1 MAIICNDNIASKAA
15 SMEHLSGPVILCCFC
30 MSSVAYWH
38 VFVVV
43 DYLLRKWVPD
53 VYKRLEH
60 EDIVRKLNPYLIMI
74 VRMIIGLFVSLP
86 ACVQAIH
93 TTPWGVYQPLSTSG
107 QVCVV
112 SQLVVWSN
120 ELPVARLFSP
130 ELFVHHLLCLAA
142 TSNILISPPVHQI
155 KPLYIYFASLVGD
168 IGPGSVMILK
178 TIGYHP
184 HTSRLMFWVSLAST
198 SILIFCRVG
207 CAFYTV
213 THVLTD
219 PFNLADWVWVLAVML
234 FGFYSLYSAFR
245 NLKWLGVIRV
255 HPVQYRVTYFCRFI
269 VPVAHTM
276 LGVAC
281 GLTLLSTLFL
291 YGLYLDRPLR
301 APEIGLIS
309 INGLVA
315 AAIGLTGAIIT
326 GIALPYGSSRSNPWG
341 SQYLQVGILLAGLWA
356 HRITKLTGDVDR
368 ETILSSIGVSLPL
381 FQAIARLAHYYSAK
395 DAVVA
400 SNEKLCPDEAPA
412 KKHLQMMCE
421 NITIFLVSL
430 ALLASNILT
439 VSEAGRL
446 AVAACAVNQLR
457 VCSNIIPLSCESS
470 QGIARVL
477 FTMARIVVDHFVVAF
492 LVAARRIRPE
502 ASCSD
507 VASNYLLLGG
517 TVAASLASKGA
528 VTIRKPC
535 EVVTKVRKTRKW
547 NPAIFIFVFMCILQ
561 AMLLKKYLSF
571 EAGSREISVGF
582 KNFRAIL
589 SDPITWAGLLHLSSL
604 PVVVLSGLG

>member
-1 MAIICNDNIASKAA
+1 
-15 SMEHLSGPVILCCFC
+15 MEHLSGPVILCCFC

-43 DYLLRKWVPD
+43 DYLLRKWAPD
-53 VYKRLEH
+53 VYKRLER

-93 TTPWGVYQPLSTSG
+93 TTTWGVYQPLSTSG
-107 QVCVV
+107 QICVV

-168 IGPGSVMILK
+168 IGPGS
-178 TIGYHP
+178 
-184 HTSRLMFWVSLAST
+184 AD
-198 SILIFCRVG
+198 
-207 CAFYTV
+207 
-213 THVLTD
+213 VLH

-255 HPVQYRVTYFCRFI
+255 HLVQYRVTYFCRFM

-276 LGVAC
+276 LGAAC
-281 GLTLLSTLFL
+281 GVTLLSALFL

-301 APEIGLIS
+301 ASEIGLIS

-326 GIALPYGSSRSNPWG
+326 GIALPYGSSRSTPWG

-356 HRITKLTGDVDR
+356 HRITKLTDYVDR
-368 ETILSSIGVSLPL
+368 ETILSSMGVSLPL
-381 FQAIARLAHYYSAK
+381 FQAFARLAHYYSAK
-395 DAVVA
+395 DAVAA
-400 SNEKLCPDEAPA
+400 SGEKLYLDETPA
-412 KKHLQMMCE
+412 KRHLQVMCE
-421 NITIFLVSL
+421 NITTFLVAL
-430 ALLASNILT
+430 ALLVFNILT

-457 VCSNIIPLSCESS
+457 VCSNTIPISCKSS
-470 QGIARVL
+470 QQTARAL
-477 FTMARIVVDHFVVAF
+477 FTMARIAVDHFVVAF
-492 LVAARRIRPE
+492 LVAARHIRPE
-502 ASCSD
+502 ASWTD
-507 VASNYLLLGG
+507 VASNSLLLGG
-517 TVAASLASKGA
+517 TVFASLASRSA
-528 VTIRKPC
+528 VTIKKPC
-535 EVVTKVRKTRKW
+535 EVVTKVRKTKKW

-561 AMLLKKYLSF
+561 SMLVKKYLSF
-571 EAGSREISVGF
+571 EAGSREVSVGF

-589 SDPITWAGLLHLSSL
+589 SDPITWAGVLHLSSL

>member
-1 MAIICNDNIASKAA
+1 
-15 SMEHLSGPVILCCFC
+15 MEHLSGPVILCCFC
-30 MSSVAYWH
+30 MSSLAYWH
-38 VFVVV
+38 VFVAV
-43 DYLLRKWVPD
+43 DYLLYKWAPD
-53 VYKRLEH
+53 VYKRLER

-74 VRMIIGLFVSLP
+74 VRMIIGLFISLP
-86 ACVQAIH
+86 ACVQAVH
-93 TTPWGVYQPLSTSG
+93 TTPWGVDQPLSTSG

-120 ELPVARLFSP
+120 ELPVTRLFSP
-130 ELFVHHLLCLAA
+130 ELFVHHLMCLGA
-142 TSNILISPPVHQI
+142 TSNILLSPSVHQI

-184 HTSRLMFWVSLAST
+184 HTSRLMFCVSLAST

-219 PFNLADWVWVLAVML
+219 PLNVADWVWVLAVML

-255 HPVQYRVTYFCRFI
+255 HPVQYRVTYFCRFM

-281 GLTLLSTLFL
+281 GITLLSTLFL

-301 APEIGLIS
+301 ASEIGLIS

-315 AAIGLTGAIIT
+315 AAIGLTGAIIA
-326 GIALPYGSSRSNPWG
+326 GITLPYGSSRSNPWG
-341 SQYLQVGILLAGLWA
+341 SQYLQFGILLAGLWA
-356 HRITKLTGDVDR
+356 YRITKLTDLVDR
-368 ETILSSIGVSLPL
+368 DTILSSLGVNLPL
-381 FQAIARLAHYYSAK
+381 FQAIARVAHFYSAK
-395 DAVVA
+395 DAVAA
-400 SNEKLCPDEAPA
+400 SDEKLHLDEAPA
-412 KKHLQMMCE
+412 KRHLQMMCE
-421 NITIFLVSL
+421 NITIFVVSL

-439 VSEAGRL
+439 ISEAGRL

-457 VCSNIIPLSCESS
+457 VCSNIVPLSCEAPHR
-470 QGIARVL
+470 IARIL
-477 FTMARIVVDHFVVAF
+477 FSIARIAMDHFAVAF
-492 LVAARRIRPE
+492 LVAARHIRSE
-502 ASCSD
+502 ASWSD

-517 TVAASLASKGA
+517 TVAASLASKSA

-547 NPAIFIFVFMCILQ
+547 NPAIFIFVFMCMLQ
-561 AMLLKKYLSF
+561 AMLVKKYLFF
-571 EAGSREISVGF
+571 EAGGREISTGF

-589 SDPITWAGLLHLSSL
+589 SDLITWAGVLHLSSL

>member
-1 MAIICNDNIASKAA
+1 
-15 SMEHLSGPVILCCFC
+15 MEHLSGPVILCCFC

-38 VFVVV
+38 VFIVV
-43 DYLLRKWVPD
+43 DYLLRKWAPD
-53 VYKRLEH
+53 LYKRLEC
-60 EDIVRKLNPYLIMI
+60 EDVVRKLNPYLVMI

-93 TTPWGVYQPLSTSG
+93 TTPWGVYQPLSVSG

-130 ELFVHHLLCLAA
+130 ELFVHHLLCLVAI
-142 TSNILISPPVHQI
+142 SNILVSPPVHQI

-184 HTSRLMFWVSLAST
+184 HTSRLMFCVSLAST

-255 HPVQYRVTYFCRFI
+255 HPVKYRVTYFCRLT
-269 VPVAHTM
+269 VPLAHTM

-281 GLTLLSTLFL
+281 GVTLLSTLFL
-291 YGLYLDRPLR
+291 YGLYLDRSLR
-301 APEIGLIS
+301 AFEIGLIS

-315 AAIGLTGAIIT
+315 AAVGLTGAIIA

-341 SQYLQVGILLAGLWA
+341 SQYLQVGIILTGLWI
-356 HRITKLTGDVDR
+356 HRITRLTDDVDR
-368 ETILSSIGVSLPL
+368 ETILPSMGVSLPL
-381 FQAIARLAHYYSAK
+381 FQAIARVAHYYSGV
-395 DAVVA
+395 DAVAV
-400 SNEKLCPDEAPA
+400 SDEKLHLDEAPA
-412 KKHLQMMCE
+412 KRHLQMMCE
-421 NITIFLVSL
+421 NATIFLVSL
-430 ALLASNILT
+430 ALLASDILT

-457 VCSNIIPLSCESS
+457 VCSNVLPVRCGTPRRIYRVPL
-470 QGIARVL
+470 
-477 FTMARIVVDHFVVAF
+477 TMARIVVDHFVVAF

-502 ASCSD
+502 DSWSD
-507 VASNYLLLGG
+507 VASNCLLLGG
-517 TVAASLASKGA
+517 TVAASVASKNA
-528 VTIRKPC
+528 VTVRKPC

-547 NPAIFIFVFMCILQ
+547 NPAVFIFAFMCILQ
-561 AMLLKKYLSF
+561 AMLVKKYHSF
-571 EAGSREISVGF
+571 EAESPEISVGF

-589 SDPITWAGLLHLSSL
+589 SDPITWAGVLHLGSL

>member
-1 MAIICNDNIASKAA
+1 
-15 SMEHLSGPVILCCFC
+15 MEHLSGPAILCCFC

-43 DYLLRKWVPD
+43 DYLLRKWAPD
-53 VYKRLEH
+53 VYRRLER
-60 EDIVRKLNPYLIMI
+60 EDIIRKLNPYLVMI
-74 VRMIIGLFVSLP
+74 VRMVIGLFVSLP

-168 IGPGSVMILK
+168 IGPGSVD
-178 TIGYHP
+178 
-184 HTSRLMFWVSLAST
+184 
-198 SILIFCRVG
+198 
-207 CAFYTV
+207 
-213 THVLTD
+213 VLD
-219 PFNLADWVWVLAVML
+219 PFNLANWVWVLAVML

-255 HPVQYRVTYFCRFI
+255 HPVQYRVTYFCRFM

-281 GLTLLSTLFL
+281 GLTLLSTMFL

-301 APEIGLIS
+301 ASEIGLIS

-341 SQYLQVGILLAGLWA
+341 SQYLQFGILLAGLWV
-356 HRITKLTGDVDR
+356 HRITKLTDDVDR
-368 ETILSSIGVSLPL
+368 GTILSSTGVSLPL
-381 FQAIARLAHYYSAK
+381 FQAIARVAHYYSAK
-395 DAVVA
+395 DAVAA
-400 SNEKLCPDEAPA
+400 SDEKLHLDETPA
-412 KKHLQMMCE
+412 KRHLQMMCE
-421 NITIFLVSL
+421 SITVFLVSL

-446 AVAACAVNQLR
+446 AVAACAMNQLR
-457 VCSNIIPLSCESS
+457 VCSNIIPLSHESS
-470 QGIARVL
+470 QGITRML
-477 FTMARIVVDHFVVAF
+477 YTMSRIVVDHFVVAS
-492 LVAARRIRPE
+492 LVAARHIRPE
-502 ASCSD
+502 ASWAD

-561 AMLLKKYLSF
+561 VMLVKKYLSF
-571 EAGSREISVGF
+571 ETGSREISVGF

-589 SDPITWAGLLHLSSL
+589 SDLITWAGVVHLSSL

>member
-1 MAIICNDNIASKAA
+1 MAITCNDNIATKAA
-15 SMEHLSGPVILCCFC
+15 SMEHLSGPAILCCFC

-43 DYLLRKWVPD
+43 DYLLRKWAPD
-53 VYKRLEH
+53 VYRRLER
-60 EDIVRKLNPYLIMI
+60 EDIIRKLNPYLVMI
-74 VRMIIGLFVSLP
+74 VRMVIGLFVSLP

-130 ELFVHHLLCLAA
+130 SSLFTTFYASPQHR
-142 TSNILISPPVHQI
+142 TSSSRRRSIRSSRYTYTL
-155 KPLYIYFASLVGD
+155 PLW
-168 IGPGSVMILK
+168 
-178 TIGYHP
+178 
-184 HTSRLMFWVSLAST
+184 LMFWVSLAST

-219 PFNLADWVWVLAVML
+219 PFNLANWVWVLAVML

-255 HPVQYRVTYFCRFI
+255 HPVQYRVTYFCRFM

-301 APEIGLIS
+301 ASEIGLIS

-341 SQYLQVGILLAGLWA
+341 SQYLQFGILLAGLWV
-356 HRITKLTGDVDR
+356 HRITKLTDDVDR
-368 ETILSSIGVSLPL
+368 GTILSSTGVSLPL
-381 FQAIARLAHYYSAK
+381 FQAIARVAHYYSAK
-395 DAVVA
+395 DAVAA
-400 SNEKLCPDEAPA
+400 SDEKLHLDETPA
-412 KKHLQMMCE
+412 KRHLQMMCE
-421 NITIFLVSL
+421 SITVFLVSL

-446 AVAACAVNQLR
+446 AVAACAMNQLR
-457 VCSNIIPLSCESS
+457 VCSNIIPLSHESS
-470 QGIARVL
+470 QGITRML
-477 FTMARIVVDHFVVAF
+477 YTMSRIVVDHFVVAS
-492 LVAARRIRPE
+492 LVAARHIRPE
-502 ASCSD
+502 ASWAD

-561 AMLLKKYLSF
+561 VMLVKKYLSF
-571 EAGSREISVGF
+571 ETGSREISVGF

-589 SDPITWAGLLHLSSL
+589 SDLITWAGVVHLSSL

>member
-1 MAIICNDNIASKAA
+1 
-15 SMEHLSGPVILCCFC
+15 MEHLSGPVILCCFC
-30 MSSVAYWH
+30 MSSLAYWH
-38 VFVVV
+38 VFVAV
-43 DYLLRKWVPD
+43 DYLLYKWAPD
-53 VYKRLEH
+53 VYKRLER

-74 VRMIIGLFVSLP
+74 VRMIIGLFISLP
-86 ACVQAIH
+86 ACVQAVH
-93 TTPWGVYQPLSTSG
+93 TTPWGVDQPLSTSG

-130 ELFVHHLLCLAA
+130 ELFVHHLMCLGA
-142 TSNILISPPVHQI
+142 TSNILLSPSVHQI

-184 HTSRLMFWVSLAST
+184 HTSRLMFCVSLAST

-219 PFNLADWVWVLAVML
+219 PLNVADWVWVLAVML

-245 NLKWLGVIRV
+245 NLNWLGVIRV
-255 HPVQYRVTYFCRFI
+255 HPVQYRVTYFCRFM
-269 VPVAHTM
+269 VPVAHTI

-281 GLTLLSTLFL
+281 GVTLLSTLFL

-301 APEIGLIS
+301 ASEIGLIS

-315 AAIGLTGAIIT
+315 AAIGLTGAIIA
-326 GIALPYGSSRSNPWG
+326 GITLPYGSSRSNPWG
-341 SQYLQVGILLAGLWA
+341 SHYLQFGILLAGLWA
-356 HRITKLTGDVDR
+356 HRITKLTDLVDR
-368 ETILSSIGVSLPL
+368 DTILSSLRVNLPL
-381 FQAIARLAHYYSAK
+381 FQAVARVAHFYSAK
-395 DAVVA
+395 DAVAA
-400 SNEKLCPDEAPA
+400 SDEKLFLDEAPA
-412 KKHLQMMCE
+412 KRHLQMMCE
-421 NITIFLVSL
+421 NITIFVVYL

-439 VSEAGRL
+439 ISEAGRL

-457 VCSNIIPLSCESS
+457 VCSNTIPLSCEAPHR
-470 QGIARVL
+470 IARIL
-477 FTMARIVVDHFVVAF
+477 FSMARIAMDHFVVAF
-492 LVAARRIRPE
+492 LVAARHIRSE
-502 ASCSD
+502 ASWSD

-517 TVAASLASKGA
+517 TVAASLASKSA

-547 NPAIFIFVFMCILQ
+547 NPAVFIFVFMCILQ
-561 AMLLKKYLSF
+561 AMLVKKYLFF
-571 EAGSREISVGF
+571 EAGGREISTGF

-589 SDPITWAGLLHLSSL
+589 SDPITWAGVLHLSSL

>member
-1 MAIICNDNIASKAA
+1 
-15 SMEHLSGPVILCCFC
+15 MEHLSGPVILCCFC
-30 MSSVAYWH
+30 MSSLAYWH
-38 VFVVV
+38 VFVAV
-43 DYLLRKWVPD
+43 DYLLYKWVPD
-53 VYKRLEH
+53 VYKRLER

-74 VRMIIGLFVSLP
+74 VRMIIGLFISLP
-86 ACVQAIH
+86 ACVQAVH
-93 TTPWGVYQPLSTSG
+93 TTPWGVDQPLSTSG

-120 ELPVARLFSP
+120 ELPVTRLFSP
-130 ELFVHHLLCLAA
+130 ELFVHHLMCLGA
-142 TSNILISPPVHQI
+142 TSNILLSPSVHQI

-184 HTSRLMFWVSLAST
+184 HTSRLMFCVSLAST

-219 PFNLADWVWVLAVML
+219 PLNVADWVWVLAVML

-255 HPVQYRVTYFCRFI
+255 HPVQYRVTYFCRFM

-281 GLTLLSTLFL
+281 GVTLLSTLFL

-301 APEIGLIS
+301 ASEIGLIS

-315 AAIGLTGAIIT
+315 AAIGLTGAIIA
-326 GIALPYGSSRSNPWG
+326 GITLPYGSSRSNPWG
-341 SQYLQVGILLAGLWA
+341 SHYLQFGILLAGLWA
-356 HRITKLTGDVDR
+356 YRITKLTDMVDR
-368 ETILSSIGVSLPL
+368 DTILSSSGVNLPL
-381 FQAIARLAHYYSAK
+381 FQAIARVAHFYSAK
-395 DAVVA
+395 DAVAA
-400 SNEKLCPDEAPA
+400 SDEKLFLDEAPA
-412 KKHLQMMCE
+412 KRHLQMMCE
-421 NITIFLVSL
+421 NITIFVVSL
-430 ALLASNILT
+430 ALLASNVLGI
-439 VSEAGRL
+439 SEAGRL
-446 AVAACAVNQLR
+446 AVAACAVNQLQ
-457 VCSNIIPLSCESS
+457 VCSNIIPLRCEAPHR
-470 QGIARVL
+470 IARIL
-477 FTMARIVVDHFVVAF
+477 FSIARIAMDHFVVAF
-492 LVAARRIRPE
+492 LVAARHIRAE
-502 ASCSD
+502 ASWSD

-517 TVAASLASKGA
+517 TVAASLASKSA

-547 NPAIFIFVFMCILQ
+547 NPAIFIFVFMCMLQ
-561 AMLLKKYLSF
+561 AMLVKKYLFF
-571 EAGSREISVGF
+571 EAGGREISTGF

-589 SDPITWAGLLHLSSL
+589 SDPITWAGVLHLSSL